1 MYCGTLKIIKYGKHL
16 GKNEEKLQPIFW
28 MIPILDTRST
38 SSTSRV
44 LPGVRIIAK
53 WGQVSQLTLRWSKF
67 ADGRSSI
74 VEGRQT
80 DNRTLEN
87 WRDI

>member
-1 MYCGTLKIIKYGKHL
+1 
-16 GKNEEKLQPIFW
+16 
-28 MIPILDTRST
+28 MIPILDTRSA

>member
-1 MYCGTLKIIKYGKHL
+1 MLP
-16 GKNEEKLQPIFW
+16 KNRAMRGIW
-28 MIPILDTRST
+28 MIPNLDTRSA
-38 SSTSRV
+38 SSTSKGRYKGSTPLSRRRV